1 MVRTSKVPEE
11 VRGLVDS
18 IDQHQP
24 RESATQTKGTIIDY
38 CMKCN
43 KMRNFKYTGVKY
55 YHSYFECSDCG
66 ETMSRDSGGV
76 A

>member
-18 IDQHQP
+18 INQDQP
-24 RESATQTKGTIIDY
+24 RESATQTRGTIIDY
-38 CMKCN
+38 CMTCN
-43 KMRNFKYTGVKY
+43 KMMFFKYIGSNY
-55 YHSYFECSDCG
+55 YHSYFECPVCK
-66 ETMSRDSGGV
+66 ETLNRDSGGV